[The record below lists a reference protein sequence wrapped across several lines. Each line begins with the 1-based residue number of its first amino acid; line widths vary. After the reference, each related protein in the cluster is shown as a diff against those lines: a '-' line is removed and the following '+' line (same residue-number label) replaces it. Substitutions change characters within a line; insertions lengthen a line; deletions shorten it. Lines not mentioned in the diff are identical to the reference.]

1 MLESRVPSPAR
12 RLARSTRCQGYRSLA
27 GSLLLHLAVL
37 GGAVALAHSGSGAAA
52 TTPVAFAVQESMF
65 RPDAPPAA
73 DAARPPVEVHDEPS
87 DDPPPVHQEVPPDA
101 EPPAAAPHEPP
112 ADSLQPMNHL
122 PQLRPEHFA
131 RCRVA
136 RPTPKPA
143 EATARAAKAEPLPT
157 QAVPSPAAST
167 ATPEVNVPEPADNPS
182 PDYPEGAR
190 RRGIQGTV
198 VVRIEV
204 TADGAAGTCSVLTT
218 SGSVQ
223 LDDAALRAA
232 RRWRFRSGPGV
243 VEQPFRFE
251 LATAR
256 SAE

>member
-1 MLESRVPSPAR
+1 MPSPAR
-12 RLARSTRCQGYRSLA
+12 RTPDPALVEGYRSLA
-27 GSLLLHLAVL
+27 VSLLLHGAVL
-37 GGAVALAHSGSGAAA
+37 GGAAALACSSQPA
-52 TTPVAFAVQESMF
+52 TATPPVAFAVLDSMF
-65 RPDAPPAA
+65 RPDAPLAA
-73 DAARPPVEVHDEPS
+73 DAAKPPVEVHDEPS
-87 DDPPPVHQEVPPDA
+87 DDPPPVHQAPQPDA
-101 EPPAAAPHEPP
+101 EPPASIPNEPP
-112 ADSLQPMNHL
+112 ADSPQPTSHAL
-122 PQLRPEHFA
+122 PRPEHFA

-143 EATARAAKAEPLPT
+143 EATARPTDAEPPPT
-157 QAVPSPAAST
+157 AAAPSPAAST
-167 ATPEVNVPEPADNPS
+167 ATPEVRVPEPADNPS

-204 TADGAAGTCSVLTT
+204 TAEGLAGSCSVLAT

-251 LATAR
+251 LSTAR
-256 SAE
+256 STE